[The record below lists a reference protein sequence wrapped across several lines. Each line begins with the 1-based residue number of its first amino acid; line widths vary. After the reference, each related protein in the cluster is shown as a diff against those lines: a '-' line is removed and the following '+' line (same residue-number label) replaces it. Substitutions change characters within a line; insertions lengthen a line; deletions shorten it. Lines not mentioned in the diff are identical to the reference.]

1 MVISVR
7 KCFCLYRSHSS
18 WVRFFK
24 YITLGEWPIY
34 FGEASLTSSSY
45 GFNLLHWCCLIC
57 NMMTTRHHGNSVVI
71 EDHWRPPGEKW
82 LSRQNRWYQ
91 SWKIIAKIQTR
102 SNFPLPG
109 KFREGL
115 RERVNWMS
123 NNRWSMF
130 PWKEGSTE
138 TASDHCAQVPEWDR
152 GGLRRR
158 NTSSRGPAQR
168 KLISVCI
175 HDSAGLIEF

>member
-7 KCFCLYRSHSS
+7 KCFCLYRSHRS

-34 FGEASLTSSSY
+34 FGEASLTSSNY

-57 NMMTTRHHGNSVVI
+57 NMMTTRHHGNSVVL
-71 EDHWRPPGEKW
+71 EDHWRPTGEKW

-115 RERVNWMS
+115 REGVNWMIS
-123 NNRWSMF
+123 NRRQCF
-130 PWKEGSTE
+130 HGRRGVQKLPVITVHRCGSGIE
-138 TASDHCAQVPEWDR
+138 VDSGGEIPLPEAQLR
-152 GGLRRR
+152 G
-158 NTSSRGPAQR
+158 N
-168 KLISVCI
+168 
-175 HDSAGLIEF
+175 